1 MYNIRT
7 EISYIMYNIRT
18 EIYMYNIVQEQKST
32 KTFDLIT
39 TKNYDRTLWSQD
51 AQYNTHVCHGVKS
64 LESQTPTTIKCIV
77 K

>member
-1 MYNIRT
+1 MYTIRT

-39 TKNYDRTLWSQD
+39 TKTMTEVY
-51 AQYNTHVCHGVKS
+51 
-64 LESQTPTTIKCIV
+64 
-77 K
+77 